1 MRPGVRGAEGAS
13 CAVQLK
19 TKRMRMQHTARSA
32 TRVPSPAHL
41 PRWAASTLCVVCSPA
56 LQPAHIRLCGVAPSP
71 GLVAQRRCHRWPRAL
86 YERSND
92 RMIRAQMQRGNV
104 ASTWRQL
111 IVEARSRG
119 EHTAHTHN
127 PGCAELSTRHSR
139 LGPLGM
145 TEEQEP
151 ESSER
156 TRASARQTSRA
167 APRPPDERRARAQ
180 SISGLAQGAA
190 LAAAAPEASSSAA
203 STARAPPGAIASA
216 KSLARVS
223 VICSI
228 L

>member
-1 MRPGVRGAEGAS
+1 VSHRPLICPAGPHPHYAWS
-13 CAVQLK
+13 AVQ
-19 TKRMRMQHTARSA
+19 
-32 TRVPSPAHL
+32 PS
-41 PRWAASTLCVVCSPA
+41 SPPIYDYA
-56 LQPAHIRLCGVAPSP
+56 CPVVAPWP
-71 GLVAQRRCHRWPRAL
+71 GLVAQRRCHSWARAL

-111 IVEARSRG
+111 IFEARSRG
-119 EHTAHTHN
+119 EHTAHKYY

-156 TRASARQTSRA
+156 TRASTRQTSRA
-167 APRPPDERRARAQ
+167 APDERRARAQ
-180 SISGLAQGAA
+180 YISGLAQGAA